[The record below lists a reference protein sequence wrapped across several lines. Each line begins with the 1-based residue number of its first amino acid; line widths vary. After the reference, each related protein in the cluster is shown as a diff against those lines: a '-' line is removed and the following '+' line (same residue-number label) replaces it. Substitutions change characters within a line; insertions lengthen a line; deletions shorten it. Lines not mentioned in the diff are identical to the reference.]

1 MILAA
6 KVATNENGSNKCMHW
21 KKIPEMDVVS

>member
-6 KVATNENGSNKCMHW
+6 NVATNENGSNKCLQ
-21 KKIPEMDVVS
+21 KIPEMDVVSVF